1 MKKDAIL
8 CVDDET
14 IILESLR
21 EQLERHFGEG
31 YLYETAEN
39 AQEGFEI
46 IEDLITEGIKILIIV
61 SDWLMPGIKGDEFLI
76 RVHLRFPSIVKVLL
90 TGHANEDAIKRAE
103 EEAELFAI
111 VHKPW
116 SDTELIDIINAG
128 LIRNE

>member
-1 MKKDAIL
+1 MTKNVIL

-14 IILESLR
+14 IILDSLR
-21 EQLERHFGEG
+21 EQLERHFGDG

-39 AQEGFEI
+39 AKEGFEI
-46 IEDLITEGIKILIIV
+46 IEDLTSEGIKILIIV

-76 RVHLRFPSIVKVLL
+76 RVHKKFPSIVKVLL

-103 EEAELFAI
+103 EEAALFAI

-116 SDTELIDIINAG
+116 SDTELFDIINAG
-128 LIRNE
+128 LNKNE